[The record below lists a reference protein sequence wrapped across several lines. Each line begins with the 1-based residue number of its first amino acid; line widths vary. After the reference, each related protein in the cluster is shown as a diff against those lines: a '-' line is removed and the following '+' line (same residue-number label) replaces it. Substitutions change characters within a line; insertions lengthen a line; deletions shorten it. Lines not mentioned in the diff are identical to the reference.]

1 MPVFDQI
8 PVDSLGMKRLIL
20 TALLLAPCVFADD
33 SAFLENTEKVE
44 LKEPLLRV
52 TRPSKEWVFMDLEV
66 LKKQELKKAGSAK
79 GPVEDTFQRLKAEL
93 QFSSANASFFV
104 YAWSDA
110 HKEPPTPETLGGE
123 ILEQTRNFFK
133 DKGKVVSSSKAK
145 LGKLDGWGV
154 EVEGTLTQG
163 GDELSVSKLV
173 VYRPEDKTVFLLSLE
188 VPRKKADLVK
198 KEKKKLFTSD
208 VVKLQ

>member
-1 MPVFDQI
+1 
-8 PVDSLGMKRLIL
+8 MKRLIL

-33 SAFLENTEKVE
+33 SLFLENTEKVE

-52 TRPSKEWVFMDLEV
+52 TRPDKEWVFLDLEV

-79 GPVEDTFQRLKAEL
+79 GPVEDTFAKLKAEL
-93 QFSSANASFFV
+93 QLSSANASFFV
-104 YAWSDA
+104 YAWSDT
-110 HKEPPTPETLGGE
+110 HKEPPTAETLGGE
-123 ILEQTRNFFK
+123 VMEQTRGFFK
-133 DKGKVVSSSKAK
+133 DKGKVVGNGKAK
-145 LGKLDGWGV
+145 LGKLDAWGI
-154 EVEGTLTQG
+154 EVEGTLTSG

-173 VYRPEDKTVFLLSLE
+173 VYRPDDKFVFLLSLE
-188 VPRKKADLVK
+188 VPKKKLEQVK